1 MIRRTLLPADQ
12 RARFEVPVMQGN
24 RAHAI
29 KAALQKRTTCR
40 VDHDFVKL
48 PFLECVR
55 TLNHV

>member
-29 KAALQKRTTCR
+29 KAALPKK
-40 VDHDFVKL
+40 DDL
-48 PFLECVR
+48 PR
-55 TLNHV
+55 